1 MVLDFLCALAIPK
14 EAQCWESAAIN
25 LFLQSIVRMPPN
37 AKPKVCFQEGS
48 VCVMPLSQDK
58 KGNKLFEIT
67 ADIMLAELHRMGPN
81 VILCIYFKFFI
92 LLECF
97 ILLSFG
103 LLPAWS

>member
-1 MVLDFLCALAIPK
+1 
-14 EAQCWESAAIN
+14 
-25 LFLQSIVRMPPN
+25 MPPN

-92 LLECF
+92 LLVF
-97 ILLSFG
+97 WAAARLKLIRSRNRTHLF
-103 LLPAWS
+103 